1 MAFIEYEEVQT
12 ENPQKRWDVVVLGAG
27 AAGLMCA
34 AEAGKR
40 GRSVLLLDH
49 AERAGRKILISGG
62 GRCNFTNLE
71 CGPANFVSENPHFAK
86 SALARYTPRNF
97 VGLVEKHRIPY
108 HHKTLGQLFCDGS
121 AQAIVTMLEAECR
134 DARVETRLRTAVER
148 VERENDGFAVHTS
161 AGAVLARTVVVATGG
176 LSIPKMGATGVGYDV
191 ARGFGLRMVEPHA
204 ALVPLTLPDDVLEH
218 WAAISGVSAE
228 VTATAVPAAKRRG
241 SPPVF
246 REKLLFTH
254 RGVSGPAVL
263 QVSSYRAPGDS
274 LRLDLAPGK
283 EVFTPLL
290 APGARRD
297 EANTS
302 ALLRAHVSQRLSDR
316 WLQANAPPDWKNRSL
331 EQMEAKLHGWT
342 LPIAGDEG
350 YSKAEVT
357 RGGVSTAELDS
368 STLQART
375 VPGLAFIGEVVDVTG
390 HLGGHNFQWAWAS
403 AFAAAQA
410 L

>member
-1 MAFIEYEEVQT
+1 MQNG
-12 ENPQKRWDVVVLGAG
+12 NPQRRWDVVVLGAG

-49 AERAGRKILISGG
+49 SERAGRKILISGG
-62 GRCNFTNLE
+62 GRCNFTNLQSI
-71 CGPANFVSENPHFAK
+71 PANFLSDNPHFAK
-86 SALARYTPRNF
+86 SALARYTPRDF
-97 VGLVEKHRIPY
+97 VSLVEKHRIPY

-121 AQAIVTMLEAECR
+121 AQAILTMLEAECR
-134 DARVETRLRTAVER
+134 EARVETQLRTAVER
-148 VERENDGFAVHTS
+148 VTRDGDGFRVQTS
-161 AGAVLARTVVVATGG
+161 AGLRLARTVVVATGG
-176 LSIPKMGATGVGYDV
+176 LSIPKMGATGIGYDI
-191 ARGFGLRMVEPHA
+191 ARSFGLRIVEPRA
-204 ALVPLTLPDDVLEH
+204 ALVPLTLPDTALEH
-218 WAAISGVSAE
+218 WAAISGVSAD
-228 VTATAVPAAKRRG
+228 VTASIVPIAKRRHAV
-241 SPPVF
+241 PVF

-254 RGVSGPAVL
+254 RGVSGPAIL
-263 QVSSYRAPGDS
+263 QASSYREPGDA
-274 LRLDLAPGK
+274 LRIDLAPGK
-283 EVFTPLL
+283 QVFTPLL

-297 EANTS
+297 EPTTS

-316 WLQANAPPDWKNRSL
+316 WLQSHAPPDWKNRSL
-331 EQMEAKLHGWT
+331 EQMETNLHAWT

-350 YSKAEVT
+350 FSKAEVT

-368 STLQART
+368 TTLQARS

-403 AFAAAQA
+403 AVAAAAA

>member
-1 MAFIEYEEVQT
+1 MVQSH
-12 ENPQKRWDVVVLGAG
+12 RYDVIVLGAG

-34 AEAGKR
+34 AQAGKR
-40 GRSVLLLDH
+40 GRKVLLLDH
-49 AERAGRKILISGG
+49 GERAGRKILISGG
-62 GRCNFTNLE
+62 GRCNFTNLH

-86 SALARYTPRNF
+86 SALARYTPRDF
-97 VGLVEKHRIPY
+97 VALVEKHRIPF

-121 AQAIVTMLEAECR
+121 AQAMVTMLEAECR
-134 DARVETRLRTAVER
+134 DAGVETQLRTAVEG
-148 VERENDGFAVHTS
+148 VVREADGFTVNTP
-161 AGAVLARTVVVATGG
+161 AGPRPGRAVVVATGG
-176 LSIPKMGATGVGYDV
+176 LSIPKLGATGVGYQV
-191 ARGFGLRMVEPHA
+191 ARDFGLRIVEPRA
-204 ALVPLTLPDDVLEH
+204 ALVPLTFRDDALEH
-218 WAAISGVSAE
+218 WAPISGVSAE
-228 VTATAVPAAKRRG
+228 VTATVAGGAKRRG
-241 SPPVF
+241 APPVF

-263 QVSSYRAPGDS
+263 QASSYRETGDS
-274 LRLDLAPGK
+274 LRIDLAPGQQ
-283 EVFTPLL
+283 VFAPLL
-290 APGARRD
+290 AAGARRD
-297 EANTS
+297 EATTS

-331 EQMEAKLHGWT
+331 EQMEATLHAWT

-350 YSKAEVT
+350 FSKAEVT

-368 STLQART
+368 TTLQARS

-403 AFAAAQA
+403 AVAAAAA

>member
-1 MAFIEYEEVQT
+1 M
-12 ENPQKRWDVVVLGAG
+12 LGAG

-49 AERAGRKILISGG
+49 AERAGKKILISGG
-62 GRCNFTNLE
+62 GRCNFTNLH
-71 CGPANFVSENPHFAK
+71 CTPANFLSENPHFAK
-86 SALARYTPRNF
+86 SALARYTPKDF
-97 VGLVEKHRIPY
+97 VALVEMHRIPY

-134 DARVETRLRTAVER
+134 DAGVETRLRSAVER
-148 VERENDGFAVHTS
+148 VERDADGFTVYTAS
-161 AGAVLARTVVVATGG
+161 GAVETRTVVVATGG
-176 LSIPKMGATGVGYDV
+176 LSIPKMGATGIGYDI
-191 ARGFGLRMVEPHA
+191 ARGFGLGIVEPRA
-204 ALVPLTLPDDVLEH
+204 ALVPLTLPEPVLEH

-228 VTATAVPAAKRRG
+228 VTATIVPAAKRRVA
-241 SPPVF
+241 PPVF

-263 QVSSYRAPGDS
+263 QASSYRAPGDL

-283 EVFTPLL
+283 NVFGPLL
-290 APGARRD
+290 QPGARRD
-297 EANTS
+297 EPTTS

-331 EQMEAKLHGWT
+331 EQMEATLHAWT

-350 YSKAEVT
+350 FSKAEVT
-357 RGGVSTAELDS
+357 RGGVSTADLDS
-368 STLQART
+368 ATLQAKS